1 MDAPI
6 LERFMSKVLPEPNSG
21 CWLWATG
28 LDSKGY
34 GRFGSGSKKTMR
46 LSHRMA
52 YEHFVGSIPVGLF
65 VCHKCDVRSC
75 VNPDHM
81 FLGNHQ
87 DNMTDRN
94 KKARQARG
102 TKQHIAKINEDI
114 VRYIRS
120 SPKNGTELADEV
132 GINQSSVSAVRTRRT
147 WKHVE

>member
-1 MDAPI
+1 MEAPI

-28 LDSKGY
+28 LDNKGY

-46 LSHRMA
+46 LAHRMA
-52 YEHFVGSIPVGLF
+52 YEHFVGPIPDGLF

-94 KKARQARG
+94 KKSRQVRG
-102 TKQHIAKINEDI
+102 TKQHMSKINEDI

-120 SPKNGTELADEV
+120 SQKNCTELAAEV